1 MKNVLQDWVSEL
13 PLMQQTVLLTAIRGP
28 DGVRKDHVSKLVLR
42 WLRRCILVSAFD
54 KCVLTNPYDERGGSF
69 TGPSMEYYTSEYDG
83 LTRYCLWGKGLA
95 RGYLPPGVHG
105 RKTWPEAMIDLFGAY
120 IKATDE
126 LPHHF
131 QAHVRNSVEILGYKH
146 PNQYIRESW
155 WRFYLM
161 LCDDLHLN
169 REMEDQMDYRLA
181 DDKQQ
186 WLKASSR
193 SSEGRLFGPGAGY
206 DPESDNPNVAA
217 SRRKS

>member
-13 PLMQQTVLLTAIRGP
+13 SLMQQTVLLTAIRGP

-42 WLRRCILVSAFD
+42 WLRRCILISAFD
-54 KCVLTNPYDERGGSF
+54 RCVLTNPYDVRGGSF
-69 TGPSMEYYTSEYDG
+69 TGPSMDHSVSEYDG
-83 LTRYCLWGKGLA
+83 LMRYYPLGG
-95 RGYLPPGVHG
+95 HG
-105 RKTWPEAMIDLFGAY
+105 RKTWPDAMVDIFGVY

-131 QAHVRNSVEILGYKH
+131 QAHVRNSIEILGYKH
-146 PNQYIRESW
+146 PDQYIRESW
-155 WRFYLM
+155 FGFYLL

-181 DDKQQ
+181 DNKEQ

-193 SSEGRLFGPGAGY
+193 SSEGRPPGPGAGY
-206 DPESDNPNVAA
+206 DPDSDNPNMAA
-217 SRRKS
+217 SRRKP